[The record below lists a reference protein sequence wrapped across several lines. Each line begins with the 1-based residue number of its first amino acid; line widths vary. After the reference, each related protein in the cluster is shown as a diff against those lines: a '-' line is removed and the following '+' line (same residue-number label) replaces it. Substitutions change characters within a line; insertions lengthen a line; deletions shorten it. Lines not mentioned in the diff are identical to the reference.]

1 MGRRELVAGGGI
13 LLLVLALAPQASA
26 ATVDGFVTG
35 DPPLN
40 LDGTISG
47 RALDPA
53 LHLTNP
59 NLGVPDRPMTLWFD
73 ELVVTQRT
81 YDVQVVE
88 TEAPVIGYPVTY
100 EPPSEGADEET
111 YTFQNVTLEISAVG
125 QDADLLLAANESG
138 GLAVSFEEIDGQARA
153 DTNATG
159 LTIQDGYQ
167 KNVGEQRGG
176 MPNAFLH
183 EYNMAGPVVSLEGLH
198 AFELSGPAEGYIWD
212 AHVQIRNDTG
222 ELASFNT
229 GYRAE
234 EDMTNSRRSEHY
246 EYVLLDGEG
255 VETELLPGGLSSSLV
270 APALGLNLDGTATLR
285 DASGSFQAGDDLF
298 RADGEPTARLEG
310 NLSLDLT
317 PTDRPA
323 SSAVEDDPRLT
334 LSLDGDLTDVSLAPV
349 AKDPLIPGG
358 AVTVTAGGATLLGL
372 AAAWYVFGVKGASLG
387 ALLAKPRREEE
398 AEAAEEH
405 ASATAA
411 GSGDLDIVD
420 LDRPGDLLFDPD
432 RFTLYHLIGSQ
443 TGLTAEEARKETGIE
458 HAEEALERLA
468 DHGLLAPMTE
478 DPRRYCLPGQVTE
491 TQARQIAFLHQE
503 DALQVAKI
511 LAMHGLMPEERLL
524 ERVTKAHDGIPRY
537 KARHLLNGLV
547 GHDLVIREHGEDGPV
562 VDPAQA
568 LYGCLELVG
577 QPVLHA

>member
-1 MGRRELVAGGGI
+1 MGRLELVAGGVV

-26 ATVDGFVTG
+26 ASVDGFVTG
-35 DPPLN
+35 DPPLH

-59 NLGVPDRPMTLWFD
+59 NLGVPDRPMTIWFD

-81 YDVQVVE
+81 YDTEVVH
-88 TEAPVIGYPVTY
+88 TTAPVVNYSVSY
-100 EPPSEGADEET
+100 APPNEGVDEEI
-111 YTFQNVTLEISAVG
+111 YTFENVTLEISAVG
-125 QDADLLLAANESG
+125 RDADLLLSADQAG
-138 GLAVSFEEIDGQARA
+138 GLAVAFNEIDGQARA
-153 DTNATG
+153 ATNATG

-176 MPNAFLH
+176 MPNAFLY
-183 EYNMAGPVVSLEGLH
+183 EYNLSGPVVSLEELQ
-198 AFELSGPAEGYIWD
+198 AFKLSGPAQGYIWD
-212 AHVQIRNDTG
+212 AHVQIRNETG

-229 GYRAE
+229 GYHAE

-270 APALGLNLDGTATLR
+270 APALGVDLDGTATVR
-285 DASGSFQAGDDLF
+285 DATGSFQAGDDLF
-298 RADGEPTARLEG
+298 KADGGSTARLEG
-310 NLSLDLT
+310 NLSMDIT
-317 PTDRPA
+317 PTERPA
-323 SSAVEDDPRLT
+323 SSAKGDDPRLT
-334 LSLDGDLTDVSLAPV
+334 LSLAGDLTDVSLEPV

-358 AVTVTAGGATLLGL
+358 AMAVTAGGATLLGL
-372 AAAWYVFGVKGASLG
+372 AAAWYVFGVKGASVG
-387 ALLAKPRREEE
+387 AVLARPRREEE
-398 AEAAEEH
+398 ETTDV
-405 ASATAA
+405 ASSEPS
-411 GSGDLDIVD
+411 SGDVAVVD

-432 RFTLYHLIGSQ
+432 RFTLYHLIASQ
-443 TGLTAEEARKETGIE
+443 TGLTAEEARRETGIE
-458 HAEEALERLA
+458 HAEEALELLA

-491 TQARQIAFLHQE
+491 TQAQQIAFLHQ
-503 DALQVAKI
+503 DHALQVAKV

-537 KARHLLNGLV
+537 KARQLLNGLV
-547 GHDLVIREHGEDGPV
+547 RHNLAIREHGEDGPV
-562 VDPAQA
+562 IDPAQA
-568 LYGCLELVG
+568 LYECLELVG